1 MLNVLRRK
9 DPKTRLVQALHAA
22 LTAQARQ
29 PAFYRDFAVADTI
42 DGRFDMV
49 ALHAWLVFGRLKTA
63 GLDDVAQS
71 LSNTMFTAFD
81 EALRDLGT
89 GDMGMGPRMKK
100 IGNAFNGRM
109 QAYEAAA
116 DEGALAQAIQRNL
129 YRGEPG
135 HEAAAL
141 AIARYALAA
150 RAHLDAADPATGTL
164 DFGAVPTTSV

>member
-1 MLNVLRRK
+1 MLNVLRRNDK
-9 DPKTRLVQALHAA
+9 KTRLVQALHAA

-29 PAFYRDFAVADTI
+29 PAFYRDLAVADTI

-49 ALHAWLVFGRLKTA
+49 ALHAWLVFGRLKSA
-63 GLDDVAQS
+63 GQGDVAQS

-89 GDMGMGPRMKK
+89 GDMGLGPRMKK
-100 IGNAFNGRM
+100 IGNAFNGRL

-116 DEGALAQAIQRNL
+116 DEGALAEAIQRNL

-135 HEAAAL
+135 HEAAARS
-141 AIARYALAA
+141 IARYARAA
-150 RAHLDAADPATGTL
+150 RAHLEQCDPATGTL
-164 DFGAVPTTSV
+164 DFGPVPTTSV